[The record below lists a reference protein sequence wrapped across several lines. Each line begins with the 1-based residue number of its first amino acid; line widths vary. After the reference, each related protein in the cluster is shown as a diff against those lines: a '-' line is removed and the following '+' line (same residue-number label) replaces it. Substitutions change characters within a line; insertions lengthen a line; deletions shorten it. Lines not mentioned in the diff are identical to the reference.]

1 MDAGESSIS
10 VSQKTYKET
19 RLLSMWTMVEILVHR
34 KTAVAVI

>member
-10 VSQKTYKET
+10 VSQKTYKGT
-19 RLLSMWTMVEILVHR
+19 RLLSMWTMVEILVRR

>member
-10 VSQKTYKET
+10 VSQKTYKGT